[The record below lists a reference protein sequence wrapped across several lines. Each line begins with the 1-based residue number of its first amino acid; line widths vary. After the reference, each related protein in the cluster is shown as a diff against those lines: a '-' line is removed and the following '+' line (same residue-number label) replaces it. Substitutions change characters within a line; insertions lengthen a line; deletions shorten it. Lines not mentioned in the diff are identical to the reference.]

1 VPPPNGMIEIN
12 RPRADVF
19 NYATDP
25 RVRPDWQDAVQEIE
39 VETTLPYGRGSRV
52 RERRQAQGRLPTYRW
67 EVIEYEP
74 PRRWSFHGIDGPV
87 RAIATMTFTE
97 LGDAE
102 RTLVN
107 FEIDF
112 EGSGFGRLIAILARR
127 GARKEIPLDLA
138 NLKRRVE
145 AET

>member
-1 VPPPNGMIEIN
+1 
-12 RPRADVF
+12 
-19 NYATDP
+19 
-25 RVRPDWQDAVQEIE
+25 
-39 VETTLPYGRGSRV
+39 
-52 RERRQAQGRLPTYRW
+52 
-67 EVIEYEP
+67 
-74 PRRWSFHGIDGPV
+74 
-87 RAIATMTFTE
+87 MTFTE